1 MPLRNHTGIAIA
13 SVLVLTACTLG
24 SSGTRSG
31 DTDELPDLSEGLMAL
46 DTALEAFGLERE
58 PSEDAVR
65 PDAGSPSDINDQIDE
80 LRKHIPSGLTPFEG
94 KVTIALTAQ
103 TDKGKGI
110 AWKIIDFSKK
120 TKTIQHHSIVLT
132 YRRPGTASE
141 E

>member
-1 MPLRNHTGIAIA
+1 MPLRNHTKIAIA
-13 SVLVLTACTLG
+13 SVLVLTACTLEP
-24 SSGTRSG
+24 SGTRSG

-46 DTALEAFGLERE
+46 DTAFDAFGLERE
-58 PSEDAVR
+58 SSEEAVR
-65 PDAGSPSDINDQIDE
+65 SDARSPSVVSDQIDE

-120 TKTIQHHSIVLT
+120 TKTVQHHSIVLT
-132 YRRPGTASE
+132 YRRPGTPSDE
-141 E
+141 